1 MKESISVV
9 AILGTFTGA
18 ACAQTTISVYGS
30 VDLAVRHQTNVVA
43 PPDLGTPVG
52 SATAMVTGYDY
63 INRLG
68 FRGVEDLGGGLNARF
83 NLEAGFVPDT
93 GSLDNA
99 AGRLF
104 NRSATVGFGGPWG
117 TVDIGHQY
125 SAGYKTMAPYDALSA
140 RLPAVN
146 PTVFLAPGGTTPGCR
161 PITAGA
167 CARFDNDIQY
177 TGVFGGL
184 TLRAEYAFGEAP
196 GSEKTGSAAGI
207 GVNYAQSPFLIGA
220 TYTKQKAGNAI
231 PPNLPAFPNYPGI
244 ALDADKIDYSFGGAY
259 NRGPWRLAVG
269 YAEHKADTIGG
280 DTTIKGG
287 WAGVTY
293 HFSPAFSLTGA
304 YYRVKLS
311 TVALPVFRP
320 DGKEKVDVGVLVA
333 RYALS
338 KRTSLYAELDRS
350 DWSNGANFA
359 RKTNAAE
366 GLGVTQGAVAIG
378 ITHLF

>member
-1 MKESISVV
+1 MKRSISVV
-9 AILGTFTGA
+9 AVLGTLAGTAG
-18 ACAQTTISVYGS
+18 AQTTISVYGS

-63 INRLG
+63 INHLG
-68 FRGVEDLGGGLNARF
+68 FRGVEDLGGGWNARF
-83 NLEAGFVPDT
+83 NLVAGFVPDT

-104 NRSATVGFGGPWG
+104 NRNATVGLGGPWG
-117 TVDIGHQY
+117 MVDIGHQY
-125 SAGYKTMAPYDALSA
+125 SAGYRTMAPYEALSA
-140 RLPAVN
+140 KLPAVN

-196 GSEKTGSAAGI
+196 GSDTTGSAVGI
-207 GVNYAQSPFLIGA
+207 GVNYTKGPFLIGA
-220 TYTKQKAGNAI
+220 TYTKQKAGAAI
-231 PPNLPAFPNYPGI
+231 PPNPPAFPNYPGI
-244 ALDADKIDYSFGGAY
+244 ARDADKTDYSFGGAY

-269 YAEHKADTIGG
+269 YAVHKADTIGG
-280 DTTIKGG
+280 DTTIKGR
-287 WAGVTY
+287 WTGVTY
-293 HFSPAFSLTGA
+293 NFSPAFSLAGA
-304 YYRVKLS
+304 YYQVKLS

-320 DGKEKVDVGVLVA
+320 DGKEKVDAGFLVA

-338 KRTSLYAELDRS
+338 KRTSLYAEIDRNN
-350 DWSNGANFA
+350 WSNGANFA
-359 RKTNAAE
+359 RKANAAE
-366 GLGVTQGAVAIG
+366 GLGVTQDGISIG